1 MATEFEL
8 RVETRRNN
16 ELMLELWQHPNESTK
31 GKRLRRP
38 QRVERIWGLPF
49 RAASEDMLSLVQQA
63 GHAIG
68 AFRPTK
74 GKPLRLSEDAGVRL
88 SVLAMALKPLRK
100 LERIREIEEGV
111 AEMSRE
117 EVTYWYA
124 KALGATTYNDRRRVM
139 KAMRILLAR
148 E

>member
-1 MATEFEL
+1 MATKFEL

-16 ELMLELWQHPNESTK
+16 ELMLELWQHPNESA
-31 GKRLRRP
+31 KRNHLDEL
-38 QRVERIWGLPF
+38 QRIERIWGMPF
-49 RAASEDMLSLVQQA
+49 RAASEEMLSLVQEA

-68 AFRPTK
+68 AFRPTE
-74 GKPLRLSEDAGVRL
+74 GKPLMLPEDAGVRL

-100 LERIREIEEGV
+100 LERIREIGEGV

-117 EVTYWYA
+117 EVTYWFS
-124 KALGATTYNDRRRVM
+124 KALGAPTYNDRRRVM
-139 KAMRILLAR
+139 KAMRILLAP